1 MLFVRTALVS
11 ALALGP
17 LLMISA
23 PANADDPISYTC
35 DTVTLTK
42 TEPFIGV
49 GRGNCAASYGAPSV
63 GLIETEF
70 LVKKSDGSTTLSCE
84 ASTDSDIP
92 AGSVSIPAG
101 VEGNSCEV
109 VKTRTSS

>member
-1 MLFVRTALVS
+1 MLFVRTALVA
-11 ALALGP
+11 ALAIGP
-17 LLMISA
+17 FLMIST

-49 GRGNCAASYGAPSV
+49 GRGNCAASYRAPSV

-70 LVKKSDGSTTLSCE
+70 LVKQKDGSTTLTCE
-84 ASTDSDIP
+84 SSTDSDVP
-92 AGSVSIPAG
+92 AGSVYIPAG

-109 VKTRTSS
+109 VKTRTTN